1 MEPDRNNNKNINN
14 NNNNNNN
21 NNDND
26 KAAESCCDK
35 SSHLEE
41 CELVEKFCSKA
52 GRPVP
57 REVSQLVVVVARMAR
72 VVGKEEVELLM
83 EAYNSDL
90 KEIQYELANIRN
102 TIEDTND
109 FINIHL
115 NSIRNRIIK
124 MSLFMEVI

>member
-1 MEPDRNNNKNINN
+1 MGLLLNGD
-14 NNNNNNN
+14 
-21 NNDND
+21 
-26 KAAESCCDK
+26 ASTA
-35 SSHLEE
+35 
-41 CELVEKFCSKA
+41 
-52 GRPVP
+52 
-57 REVSQLVVVVARMAR
+57 
-72 VVGKEEVELLM
+72 GKEEVELLM

-124 MSLFMEVI
+124 MSLFIEVGGLIMGFGAVVSGIFGMNLKNHVEVNRKPFFNSKHPF

>member
-1 MEPDRNNNKNINN
+1 MTQVRSAVSEILNVEEDLVGLLL
-14 NNNNNNN
+14 
-21 NNDND
+21 NDD
-26 KAAESCCDK
+26 ASTA
-35 SSHLEE
+35 
-41 CELVEKFCSKA
+41 
-52 GRPVP
+52 
-57 REVSQLVVVVARMAR
+57 
-72 VVGKEEVELLM
+72 GKEEVELLM

-124 MSLFMEVI
+124 MSLFMEVGDKQTKIRNAALYLIGHFNTLLHLTFNKGAHTYLAIHFH

>member
-1 MEPDRNNNKNINN
+1 MTQVRSAVSEILNV
-14 NNNNNNN
+14 
-21 NNDND
+21 
-26 KAAESCCDK
+26 
-35 SSHLEE
+35 EE
-41 CELVEKFCSKA
+41 DLVGLLLNGDASTA
-52 GRPVP
+52 
-57 REVSQLVVVVARMAR
+57 
-72 VVGKEEVELLM
+72 GKEEVELLM

-124 MSLFMEVI
+124 MSLFMEVNSKRKSVVGYSDTVVAREITKVSQ

>member
-1 MEPDRNNNKNINN
+1 MKVRSAVSEILNV
-14 NNNNNNN
+14 
-21 NNDND
+21 
-26 KAAESCCDK
+26 
-35 SSHLEE
+35 EE
-41 CELVEKFCSKA
+41 DLVGLLLNGDTSTA
-52 GRPVP
+52 
-57 REVSQLVVVVARMAR
+57 
-72 VVGKEEVELLM
+72 GKEEVELLM

-124 MSLFMEVI
+124 MSLFMEVNISLN

>member
-1 MEPDRNNNKNINN
+1 MEED
-14 NNNNNNN
+14 
-21 NNDND
+21 
-26 KAAESCCDK
+26 
-35 SSHLEE
+35 
-41 CELVEKFCSKA
+41 LVGLLLNEQGDPSTA
-52 GRPVP
+52 GR
-57 REVSQLVVVVARMAR
+57 
-72 VVGKEEVELLM
+72 EEVELLM

-124 MSLFMEVI
+124 MSLFMEVSDATQCPNP